1 MYSRVFK
8 SKQFQTQGL
17 INQVFFF
24 EMPQEL
30 LLFNYRVLNLINA
43 PYIPTQPEKLMF
55 DGTRVNGY
63 QTQVYSFICLTSPLS
78 ETY

>member
-17 INQVFFF
+17 INQVFF

-43 PYIPTQPEKLMF
+43 PYIPIQPEKLMF

-63 QTQVYSFICLTSPLS
+63 QTQVYSFCLTSPLS